1 MKIINSKFLFFTQN
15 ECIYDI
21 ENKDH
26 RNIIFYIIGYEK
38 SMKCIIFCV
47 EKGKKTRASTRD
59 SWNKLQINRPP
70 HCDEKNYFLHTDY
83 ITNDKLIEEVKRKYY
98 GQNFL

>member
-1 MKIINSKFLFFTQN
+1 M
-15 ECIYDI
+15 E
-21 ENKDH
+21 
-26 RNIIFYIIGYEK
+26 
-38 SMKCIIFCV
+38 CIIFCV

>member
-1 MKIINSKFLFFTQN
+1 MRIINNKFLFFTQN

-26 RNIIFYIIGYEK
+26 RNIIFYIIGYQE
-38 SMKCIIFCV
+38 SMECIIFCV

-59 SWNKLQINRPP
+59 SWNKLQINRPS
-70 HCDEKNYFLHTDY
+70 HCDEKNYFLQLLKVRWYSCLTYLQDELFSLFHA
-83 ITNDKLIEEVKRKYY
+83 
-98 GQNFL
+98 